1 MKQKPVIGLDQFA
14 HPVFVRVYLLME
26 NSMKIKPNTLL
37 KTGIALGLIIMI
49 AVLVVKRLPVNIP
62 LSKIALSY
70 SIKYADEA
78 TLKQRL
84 VLPDGL
90 KLNIYA
96 TDLGKARLMVMTTTG
111 DILLSVPPQGKI
123 KLISRDGNKDG
134 RADSVKTLLSGLKR
148 PHGLMLLGG
157 YLYIAEYHRVVRY
170 AFNQATST
178 ISSKPEIIVKN
189 IPDDGGH
196 KTRTLRPGPDGW
208 LYLTIGSSCNV
219 CVEDHAWRAAMLR
232 FKPDGSQ
239 LSVFATGLRNTVGFD
254 WHPGTKQ
261 LYGVENS
268 RDWLGDDFPPDELNQ
283 IRQDG
288 FYGWPHFNGS
298 NKPDPDFGKNNGTK
312 TKSAIPPAHAFGA
325 HVAPLSIR
333 FLHHSAHPDLHN
345 AALIALHGS
354 WNRSKKAGYKIIS
367 LHWDSNGKITQKP
380 FLNGF
385 ERNDDVI
392 GRPVDVLEAPDGT
405 LYVSDDLAGAIYRI
419 KAKAQ

>member
-1 MKQKPVIGLDQFA
+1 
-14 HPVFVRVYLLME
+14 
-26 NSMKIKPNTLL
+26 MKIKSNTLL
-37 KTGIALGLIIMI
+37 KTGLALGLIILI
-49 AVLVVKRLPVNIP
+49 AVLVIKCLPVNLP
-62 LSKIALSY
+62 LGKMALSY
-70 SIKYADEA
+70 SVKYADEA

-96 TDLGKARLMVMTTTG
+96 TDLGKARLMVMTATG

-148 PHGLMLLGG
+148 PHGLMLLEG

-170 AFNQATST
+170 AFNETNATIT
-178 ISSKPEIIVKN
+178 SKPEIIVKN

-196 KTRTLRPGPDGW
+196 KTRTLKAGPDGW
-208 LYLTIGSSCNV
+208 LYLTIGSSCNI
-219 CVEDHAWRAAMLR
+219 CEEKNPWRASMLR

-239 LSVFATGLRNTVGFD
+239 LTIFATGLRNTVGFD
-254 WHPGTKQ
+254 WHPGTRR

-283 IRQDG
+283 IKLGG
-288 FYGWPHFNGS
+288 FYGWPHRHGN
-298 NKPDPDFGKNNGTK
+298 NKPDPDFGKKGGAKAKN
-312 TKSAIPPAHAFGA
+312 AIPPAYAFGA

-333 FLHHSAHPDLHN
+333 FLHHARKPGFHH
-345 AALIALHGS
+345 AALVALHGS

-367 LHWDSNGKITQKP
+367 LHWDNDGKITQKP
-380 FLNGF
+380 FLSGF
-385 ERNDDVI
+385 EKDDDVI

-405 LYVSDDLAGAIYRI
+405 LFITDDLAGAIYRI
-419 KAKAQ
+419 QHKAQ